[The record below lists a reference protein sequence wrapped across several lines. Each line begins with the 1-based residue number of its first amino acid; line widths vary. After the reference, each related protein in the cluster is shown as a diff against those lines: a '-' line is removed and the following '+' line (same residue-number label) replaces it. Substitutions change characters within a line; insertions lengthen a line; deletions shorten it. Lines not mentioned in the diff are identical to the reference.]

1 MAYENGLSSSADP
14 VAQSEGNAAS
24 IPVIGEPLP
33 EWHIAIH
40 KWGFAWMF
48 YLYGFGAAFGALSL
62 AVGIFLIRILKL
74 KRSMRPKKA
83 SLILLILLLLFGLFR
98 CLFLCIDA
106 YNIKAIF
113 PKVVSKI
120 LWSLGNPC
128 IITGYV
134 LIYLVLRNIFFM
146 REKFQNWYTGRN
158 VALITVPYF
167 LLAFTA
173 ELMFLVAPHFKGLT
187 FACQI
192 VTVILSMMLSSF
204 YSYVVYLLWKNYKRK
219 RTGKDTTK
227 IQQMAWAHV
236 QPKNSHQ
243 DRKVLSIFKTC
254 IAAVVGGII
263 LCALQIYSM
272 SGVYGVFSKAVYVK
286 AWPWLIFNYAIRIL
300 ELFLALVLYVASTT
314 GVRQQT
320 AAKNHDNHSFAVSL
334 TVPVD
339 YEGAGSR
346 RGTRIMSLSI
356 ASSNAVN
363 DVGNGK
369 ADIF

>member
-14 VAQSEGNAAS
+14 VAQSEGKAS
-24 IPVIGEPLP
+24 SISVIGEPLP
-33 EWHIAIH
+33 EWHTAIH

-62 AVGIFLIRILKL
+62 AVGIFLIRTLKI

-113 PKVVSKI
+113 PKVVSNI

-134 LIYLVLRNIFFM
+134 LIYLVLRNVFFL

-173 ELMFLVAPHFKGLT
+173 ELMFFVAPHFKGLT

-227 IQQMAWAHV
+227 IQQMAWAYV
-236 QPKNSHQ
+236 KPKNSHQ

-254 IAAVVGGII
+254 IAAVVGGMV

-286 AWPWLIFNYAIRIL
+286 AWPWLIFNYAMRIL
-300 ELFLALVLYVASTT
+300 ELFLALVLYAASTT

-320 AAKNHDNHSFAVSL
+320 AAKNHNHSFAVSL

-346 RGTRIMSLSI
+346 RGTRLMSLSI
-356 ASSNAVN
+356 ASSNAVT